1 MKVLFFLVWTF
12 MPIIARASN
21 LWVLWWVE
29 DSVDKDWNT
38 IDAQER
44 IRTWDIHVDD
54 LPSIIITATDYL
66 FWFAWTISVLFIII
80 WAYQIAI
87 GSITS
92 NTSSWRETIIYA
104 LWWFALA
111 SLSWIIIRF
120 IIANLS

>member
-1 MKVLFFLVWTF
+1 MKVLFFLAGILLPVV
-12 MPIIARASN
+12 AKAEEN
-21 LWVLWWVE
+21 LWVLWWLEWTE
-29 DSVDKDWNT
+29 DKT
-38 IDAQER
+38 AQER

-54 LPSIIITATDYL
+54 LPWIIITATDYL
-66 FWFAWTISVLFIII
+66 FWFAGTIAVLFIII

-104 LWWFALA
+104 LWGLALA

-120 IIANLS
+120 IISNLS